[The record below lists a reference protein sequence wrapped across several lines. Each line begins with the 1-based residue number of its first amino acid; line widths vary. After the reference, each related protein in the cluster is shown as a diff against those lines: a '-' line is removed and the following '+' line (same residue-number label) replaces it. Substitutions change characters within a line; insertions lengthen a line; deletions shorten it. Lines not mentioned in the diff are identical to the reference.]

1 MDQANGPNPALPKG
15 DVTARDCKSRPRKN
29 MSYWIEVRE
38 FKSLRPQNLVQKIF
52 SIILKKFSSKNIKSV
67 DEGDMSPI
75 IIVGIKS

>member
-1 MDQANGPNPALPKG
+1 
-15 DVTARDCKSRPRKN
+15 
-29 MSYWIEVRE
+29 
-38 FKSLRPQNLVQKIF
+38 LVQKIF